1 MRVRFCVFRCYVTQA
16 FSSAF
21 PRVSEFFG
29 GRFNLNTSNA
39 APLRLHSPQPQHT
52 MGRVKKSTRKFE
64 AKHLTRTL
72 EDRKSKK
79 KVKQAFILRE
89 KKKAKRQA
97 NREDDAEDGDEPKA
111 KKQKPDGPQ
120 IFENMSVEQFFAGG
134 FEVPKE
140 GKTKTTTAGKRKRG
154 AEEEKKPAQEEDEDE
169 DMADAAND
177 DSEDDEIAQH
187 KDTLGALADQDPEFY
202 KYLKENDPELLDFSM
217 AERDDLSSIDE
228 LSEGE
233 DEAVGKKKKKG
244 KGVAESDEVTM
255 AAVKKWKEALV
266 DKKSLRSLRQV
277 VLAFRAAAHV
287 NDSED
292 DRGQGGFKYSI
303 TNPDGMLTFPVPVF
317 LRLQWRWD
325 DTFSWH
331 QS

>member
-1 MRVRFCVFRCYVTQA
+1 MA
-16 FSSAF
+16 
-21 PRVSEFFG
+21 
-29 GRFNLNTSNA
+29 
-39 APLRLHSPQPQHT
+39 
-52 MGRVKKSTRKFE
+52 RVKKSTRKFE

-72 EDRKSKK
+72 DDRKAKK
-79 KVKQAFILRE
+79 KVKQAFILRD

-97 NREDDAEDGDEPKA
+97 NREDDVEDGDEPKA

-120 IFENMSVEQFFAGG
+120 IFEDMSVEQFFAGG
-134 FEVPKE
+134 FEVPEE
-140 GKTKTTTAGKRKRG
+140 GKTETPAAGKRKRG
-154 AEEEKKPAQEEDEDE
+154 GEEEKKKKPAQKKEEDDE
-169 DMADAAND
+169 DMADAADD

-228 LSEGE
+228 LSESE
-233 DEAVGKKKKKG
+233 DEAAGKKKKKS

-255 AAVKKWKEALV
+255 ADVKKWREALV
-266 DKKSLRSLRQV
+266 EKKSLRSLRQV

-303 TNPDGMLTFPVPVF
+303 TNPDGMLASRF
-317 LRLQWRWD
+317 LFFCCCNGDVMILSAGASPRDLY
-325 DTFSWH
+325 S
-331 QS
+331 SLCG